1 MEVLRR
7 PYFSAKLVSVVISF
21 TATISSS
28 AKGRLSQRTNSNL
41 PAAQRKANRKPHPQS
56 GNRLPFHFCAALF
69 MTALRIDGCHPI
81 ALIPAAS
88 LLPPPLGPV
97 PISQRSPVAFG
108 IAPRSQPPLPGRDLS
123 RYIAT
128 GTPRLCT
135 AHRGHN
141 TIIHAPSGDHDQS
154 FKTYRHNS
162 MLSIRLTIIQTSVV
176 MKISSLTIRWAT
188 TNPPVHYRCYDHLRP
203 AVGVATLPRTTGYC
217 APVAAG
223 ILPAMRCS
231 VRAASTAKDSA
242 SLAWLIMP
250 YSEMFRTW

>member
-7 PYFSAKLVSVVISF
+7 PYFSAKLVSVVIPF

-56 GNRLPFHFCAALF
+56 GNPLPFHFCAALF

-81 ALIPAAS
+81 GLLPAAS

-97 PISQRSPVAFG
+97 PISQRSPAAFG

-128 GTPRLCT
+128 GTLRLCT
-135 AHRGHN
+135 SHRGHN
-141 TIIHAPSGDHDQS
+141 TIIHAPSGAHDQS

-162 MLSIRLTIIQTSVV
+162 MLSIRLTIIQTSLIENQQPYNSLGHI
-176 MKISSLTIRWAT
+176 KPTSSLPLLRSFAPGSW
-188 TNPPVHYRCYDHLRP
+188 RCYASQNNRIMCSRRSRDI
-203 AVGVATLPRTTGYC
+203 
-217 APVAAG
+217 AG
-223 ILPAMRCS
+223 NALQRQGGEY
-231 VRAASTAKDSA
+231 R
-242 SLAWLIMP
+242 
-250 YSEMFRTW
+250 ER

>member
-1 MEVLRR
+1 MS
-7 PYFSAKLVSVVISF
+7 PYRAHPGSFITSAAAGTCPDFPEIASSVRDS
-21 TATISSS
+21 T
-28 AKGRLSQRTNSNL
+28 
-41 PAAQRKANRKPHPQS
+41 
-56 GNRLPFHFCAALF
+56 
-69 MTALRIDGCHPI
+69 
-81 ALIPAAS
+81 
-88 LLPPPLGPV
+88 
-97 PISQRSPVAFG
+97 PVATTFTG
-108 IAPRSQPPLPGRDLS
+108 ARFA

-141 TIIHAPSGDHDQS
+141 TIIHAPSGAHDQS

-188 TNPPVHYRCYDHLRP
+188 SNPPVHYRCYDHLRP